1 MEEWA
6 RDKVTPGFGKVSIL
20 HFVNCTSGFVF
31 VQMVWTFNQLVL
43 NLVHFDLLFLAPGCL
58 RSRSNSL
65 GGSHTAISYV

>member
-31 VQMVWTFNQLVL
+31 VQMVRTFDQLGL
-43 NLVHFDLLFLAPGCL
+43 NFVHFDLLFLAPQVL
-58 RSRSNSL
+58 EKS
-65 GGSHTAISYV
+65 

>member
-31 VQMVWTFNQLVL
+31 VQMVWNFDQPVL
-43 NLVHFDLLFLAPGCL
+43 NFVYLTFYIF
-58 RSRSNSL
+58 S
-65 GGSHTAISYV
+65 TAGAWDVVTA

>member
-31 VQMVWTFNQLVL
+31 VL
-43 NLVHFDLLFLAPGCL
+43 NFVHFDLLFLAPQVL
-58 RSRSNSL
+58 EK
-65 GGSHTAISYV
+65 T